1 MNKHFRFPNEAFT
14 GKQVPQTRLSDKISL
29 GCIPSQRDFLP
40 AIGRLYK
47 PFAFYVRV
55 LFSFDVRISSCFPF
69 FFLETDDTSS
79 DSEEGSTEY
88 EGGSSGDDYVE
99 RSFQVLFIDDAD
111 IPEVV

>member
-1 MNKHFRFPNEAFT
+1 MFGCCF
-14 GKQVPQTRLSDKISL
+14 LSMF
-29 GCIPSQRDFLP
+29 GFLP
-40 AIGRLYK
+40 VFL
-47 PFAFYVRV
+47 
-55 LFSFDVRISSCFPF
+55 F